1 MKGKVYCLSNSSL
14 ENIYMIGTDVYPEE
28 KLLKEIS
35 DKNIKTEFKCE
46 YSVECNNAI
55 SKEITIRKL
64 LKDYKYE
71 KKKRFFNI
79 DLETIIKIFKDL
91 DTLDE
96 LQKDKEALRLRNEN
110 LKIQNV
116 IKYINENIEHIE
128 NINNEIL
135 DPNDDRSIKIDVLH
149 EDYII
154 YCRKEGI
161 VPNLRAGICDF
172 EKICE
177 KHTSIGKL
185 SEDFEFNFVKFRI
198 LPVWKNSEVSF

>member
-1 MKGKVYCLSNSSL
+1 LP
-14 ENIYMIGTDVYPEE
+14 IYG
-28 KLLKEIS
+28 L
-35 DKNIKTEFKCE
+35 FKAKR
-46 YSVECNNAI
+46 N
-55 SKEITIRKL
+55 
-64 LKDYKYE
+64 

-116 IKYINENIEHIE
+116 IKYINENLESIS

-135 DPNDDRSIKIDVLH
+135 KSSIHETKSLEPGDDTSIKIDVLH

-185 SEDFEFNFVKFRI
+185 NEDFEFNFVKF
-198 LPVWKNSEVSF
+198 KD